1 MSKEKGCKFVPNDAS
16 FSLLVL
22 NFFLGCDLVYALVG
36 CDQKAVKPSEM
47 KLYTCHRRAGPCLL
61 HQHVRTHPA
70 LVWCKQQENVPGR
83 SIDSLLAVCSFGG
96 LKHPWDS
103 VVRRCKVLA
112 LTCWCIVVRFGF
124 VSRGTFFLY

>member
-47 KLYTCHRRAGPCLL
+47 KLYTFIGGRA
-61 HQHVRTHPA
+61 HVCCISTIVFKA
-70 LVWCKQQENVPGR
+70 
-83 SIDSLLAVCSFGG
+83 S
-96 LKHPWDS
+96 
-103 VVRRCKVLA
+103 VRRRLGDA
-112 LTCWCIVVRFGF
+112 
-124 VSRGTFFLY
+124 